1 MLPSERAALAPF
13 FQLHYPPLAAYRNAG
28 GCCLCR

>member
-1 MLPSERAALAPF
+1 MVPSFAALAPL
-13 FQLHYPPLAAYRNAG
+13 FQLRYPPLAALRNAG

>member
-1 MLPSERAALAPF
+1 MSGPHRAALAPL
-13 FQLHYPPLAAYRNAG
+13 FQLRYPPLATFRNAG

>member
-1 MLPSERAALAPF
+1 MLASERSALAPL
-13 FQLHYPPLAAYRNAG
+13 FQLRYPPLAAFRNAG